1 MYYICIINLN
11 EIDENLK
18 AISGNEKALL
28 KLIDIKIDSDMEK
41 VLNKM
46 DAFNTELKRV
56 EDNMNTK
63 FNMII
68 WAIGIMIALIVAL
81 KVFS

>member
-1 MYYICIINLN
+1 MFYICIMNLN
-11 EIDENLK
+11 EINENLK

>member
-1 MYYICIINLN
+1 
-11 EIDENLK
+11 
-18 AISGNEKALL
+18 
-28 KLIDIKIDSDMEK
+28 MEK

>member
-1 MYYICIINLN
+1 MFYICIMNLN

>member
-1 MYYICIINLN
+1 MNLN